1 MAELLASEL
10 QAPQSEL
17 LLSLLLLTPLVWA
30 WLLLLAAMM
39 PVPLATA

>member
-17 LLSLLLLTPLVWA
+17 LLSLLLTPLVWA
-30 WLLLLAAMM
+30 WLLLLAAMLS
-39 PVPLATA
+39 VPLATA